1 MSPTSDTPSIVV
13 ERYKYILQQ
22 IHTVNENVY
31 RFLSIF
37 QTLTTAIVTAAL
49 ALFVGYSS
57 WNIAPATAR
66 IGVRGLLALVTVAAC
81 FTVLLVVVGVLSWI
95 DYRREECELT
105 ARYFETEFRKAPR
118 LRNFYRWYE
127 TYIVLFVIGT
137 TVLLWVLSETVVIPR
152 IT

>member
-1 MSPTSDTPSIVV
+1 
-13 ERYKYILQQ
+13 
-22 IHTVNENVY
+22 
-31 RFLSIF
+31 
-37 QTLTTAIVTAAL
+37 
-49 ALFVGYSS
+49 
-57 WNIAPATAR
+57 
-66 IGVRGLLALVTVAAC
+66 VTVAAC

-105 ARYFETEFRKAPR
+105 AKYFEAEFRKPPR

-127 TYIVLFVIGT
+127 TYIVLFVIGA